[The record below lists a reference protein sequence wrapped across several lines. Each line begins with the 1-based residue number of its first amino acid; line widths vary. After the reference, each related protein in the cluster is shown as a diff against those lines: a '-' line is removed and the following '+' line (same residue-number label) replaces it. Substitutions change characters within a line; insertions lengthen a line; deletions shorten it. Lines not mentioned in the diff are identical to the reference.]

1 MGRPTG
7 FKSFAQCQEGAV
19 TLMFGLFAVIVFGI
33 IGAAVDYGRWVNAQS
48 RTADAL
54 DAAVLAAGRHL
65 QSAPSQTAEALDVA
79 RTYFN
84 DEIKRRIVLTGE
96 TATFVMSDGDMAING
111 SVNAKIKTPLLGIL
125 QFRDLPVVAE
135 AKAMLATGGNGG
147 SELEVSLMLDVTG
160 SMCADG
166 EGPCTSSPKLDALK
180 TAAKDLVNI
189 VIHNEGDST
198 ARVALVPFS
207 TRVRVGGYTNG
218 LDGAAAGVR
227 MKQLTNLDPT
237 WTGWLNVCTDGS
249 GSGASESD
257 GNWVCNTIESQHK
270 ANWKVMPCVTDR
282 TGPQQYSDVAP
293 SANAWLNAHGGNRFP
308 LSWDSF
314 ETPVAAN
321 ELGNVKAEP
330 ANHWNYYD
338 DGYCADVTEKNVI
351 QPLTSNKTALADAID
366 DLEAYGATSG
376 ALGTAWAW
384 YMLSPNWS
392 SIWTGESAP
401 GSYSDLSAV
410 SATGAPKLRKIAV
423 LMSDGV
429 YNTVRGWKDSDK
441 ETVSND
447 AVTLCTNMKAAGIEI
462 YTVGFNLD
470 ELPPADR
477 TRAENT
483 LMSCG
488 TDVSHF
494 YNALSSAEL
503 QVHFRDIAMKL
514 STLFLA
520 K

>member
-1 MGRPTG
+1 MSLPAEFR
-7 FKSFAQCQEGAV
+7 SFHRCQNGAV
-19 TLMFGLFAVIVFGI
+19 TLMFGLFALVLFGI
-33 IGAAVDYGRWVNAQS
+33 LGAAIDYSRWVHAQT
-48 RTADAL
+48 RTADVL

-65 QSAPSQTAEALDVA
+65 QSDPQNTTAALEMAEA
-79 RTYFN
+79 YFN
-84 DEIKRRIVLTGE
+84 EAIKRNNLPIGQ
-96 TATFVMSDGDMAING
+96 TATFTMSDNDMAING
-111 SVNAKIKTPLLGIL
+111 SVNTKIKTPLLGVL
-125 QFRDLPVVAE
+125 QFRDLPVIAE

-180 TAAKDLVNI
+180 IAAQDLVNI
-189 VIHNEGDST
+189 VIHNEGDSV

-218 LDGAAAGVR
+218 LDEGTATLR
-227 MKQLTNLDPT
+227 MKQLTNLDAR
-237 WTGWLNVCTDGS
+237 WTGWYNYCLDSS
-249 GSGASESD
+249 GSNASES
-257 GNWVCNTIESQHK
+257 GGSWTCNQYESRHVE
-270 ANWKVMPCVTDR
+270 NWKVMPCVTDR
-282 TGPQQYSDVAP
+282 SGPQKSTDAAP
-293 SANAWLNAHGGNRFP
+293 GANAWLNAHGGTRFP
-308 LSWDSF
+308 LSLDSTDTPLLAERGQAQADPADHWDY
-314 ETPVAAN
+314 N
-321 ELGNVKAEP
+321 E
-330 ANHWNYYD
+330 
-338 DGYCADVTEKNVI
+338 DGSCADVSEANVI
-351 QPLTSNKTALADAID
+351 HPLTSNKTGLMDAID
-366 DLEAYGATSG
+366 DLEAYGATGG

-392 SIWTGESAP
+392 SIWAGTSAP

-410 SATGAPKLRKIAV
+410 SASGAPKLRKIAV

-429 YNTVRGWKDSDK
+429 YNTIRGWKDSDK

-470 ELPPADR
+470 ELAPVDR

-494 YNALSSAEL
+494 YNALNSDEL

>member
-1 MGRPTG
+1 MKMPAEFR
-7 FKSFAQCQEGAV
+7 SFQRCQNGAV
-19 TLMFGLFAVIVFGI
+19 TLMFGLFSLVLFGL
-33 IGAAVDYGRWVNAQS
+33 IGAAVDYSRWVHAQK
-48 RTADAL
+48 RTADVL
-54 DAAVLAAGRHL
+54 DAAVLAAGRQL
-65 QSAPSQTAEALDVA
+65 QSDPQNTTAALEIA
-79 RTYFN
+79 AAYFN
-84 DEIKRRIVLTGE
+84 EAIKRNNLPTGQ
-96 TATFVMSDGDMAING
+96 TATFAMSDSDMAING
-111 SVNAKIKTPLLGIL
+111 SVNTKIKTPLLGIL
-125 QFRDLPVVAE
+125 QFRDLPVIAE
-135 AKAMLATGGNGG
+135 AKAMLAAGGNGG

-166 EGPCTSSPKLDALK
+166 EGPCTTSPKLDALK
-180 TAAKDLVNI
+180 SAAQDLVNI

-218 LDGAAAGVR
+218 LDEGTATLK
-227 MKQLTNLDPT
+227 MKQLSNLDPV
-237 WTGWLNVCTDGS
+237 WTGWYDYCLDSS
-249 GSGASESD
+249 GSGASESG
-257 GNWVCNTIESQHK
+257 GNWTCNQFESRHVE
-270 ANWKVMPCVTDR
+270 NWKVMPCVTDR
-282 TGPQQYSDVAP
+282 SGPQQYTDAAP
-293 SANAWLNAHGGNRFP
+293 GANSWLNAHSGQRFP
-308 LSWDSF
+308 LSLDSTDTPLTSKRGLVKTDPADHWDY
-314 ETPVAAN
+314 N
-321 ELGNVKAEP
+321 
-330 ANHWNYYD
+330 D
-338 DGYCADVTEKNVI
+338 DGSCADVSENNVI
-351 QPLTSNKTALADAID
+351 RPLTSGKTELMDAINN
-366 DLEAYGATSG
+366 LEGYGSTGG

-392 SIWTGESAP
+392 SIWTGASAP

-410 SATGAPKLRKIAV
+410 SASGAPKLRKIAV

-429 YNTVRGWKDSDK
+429 YNTIRGWKGSDQD
-441 ETVSND
+441 TVSSD

-470 ELPPADR
+470 ELAPADR

>member
-1 MGRPTG
+1 MARPTR
-7 FKSFAQCQEGAV
+7 FRSFAQCQEGAV
-19 TLMFGLFAVIVFGI
+19 TIMFGLFAIIVFGI

-48 RTADAL
+48 RTADVL

-65 QSAPSQTAEALDVA
+65 QSAPSETTEALDVA
-79 RTYFN
+79 RTYFSE
-84 DEIKRRIVLTGE
+84 EIKRRIPLTGE
-96 TATFVMSDGDMAING
+96 NASFVMSDGDMAING
-111 SVNAKIKTPLLGIL
+111 SVNARIKTPLLGIL

-180 TAAKDLVNI
+180 AAANDLVNI

-198 ARVALVPFS
+198 SRVALVPFS
-207 TRVRVGGYTNG
+207 TRVRVGGYSQG
-218 LDGAAAGVR
+218 LDEATATLR
-227 MKQLTNLDPT
+227 MKQLTNLDPK
-237 WTGWLNVCTDGS
+237 WNGWFKECKESTGD
-249 GSGASESD
+249 GASEGSGD
-257 GNWVCNTIESQHK
+257 WTCTREEIEHME
-270 ANWKVMPCVTDR
+270 NWKVMPCVTDR
-282 TGPQQYSDVAP
+282 TGLQAFTDAAP
-293 SANAWLNAHGGNRFP
+293 SSNAWLNGHDGGRFP
-308 LSWDSF
+308 LSWDSSDNAI
-314 ETPVAAN
+314 TSN
-321 ELGNVKAEP
+321 LGQTNADP
-330 ANHWNYYD
+330 ASHWNFRD
-338 DGYCADVTEKNVI
+338 DGYCADIAEKNVI
-351 QPLTSNKTALADAID
+351 RPLSSNKTELKDAID
-366 DLEAYGATSG
+366 DLEAFGSTAG

-392 SIWTGESAP
+392 SIWTGASAP
-401 GSYSDLSAV
+401 GSYSDLSAE

-470 ELPPADR
+470 ELNPADR

-494 YNALSSAEL
+494 YHTLNFAEL

>member
-1 MGRPTG
+1 MYRSANRR
-7 FKSFAQCQEGAV
+7 SFSQCQSGAV
-19 TLMFGLFAVIVFGI
+19 TLMFGLLTIVLFGI
-33 IGAAVDYGRWVNAQS
+33 VGAAVDYSRWVHAQS
-48 RTADAL
+48 RTADVL
-54 DAAVLAAGRHL
+54 DAAVLAAGRQL
-65 QSAPSQTAEALDVA
+65 QSDPGNTAAALELASV
-79 RTYFN
+79 YFN
-84 DEIKRRIVLTGE
+84 EEIKRNNLPGDQS
-96 TATFVMSDGDMAING
+96 ATFTMSDSDMAING
-111 SVNAKIKTPLLGIL
+111 AVNTKIKTPLLGIL

-135 AKAMLATGGNGG
+135 AKSMLATGGTGG

-166 EGPCTSSPKLDALK
+166 AGPCSSSPKLDALK
-180 TAAKDLVNI
+180 TAAQDLVNI

-218 LDGAAAGVR
+218 LDGAAAGIR
-227 MKQLTNLDPT
+227 MKQLTNLDPE
-237 WTGWLNVCTDGS
+237 WTGWYNYCIDSS
-249 GSGASESD
+249 GSNASES
-257 GNWVCNTIESQHK
+257 GGTWTCNQFESRHVVQ
-270 ANWKVMPCVTDR
+270 WKVMPCVTDR
-282 TGPQQYSDVAP
+282 SGPQKSTDAAP
-293 SANAWLNAHGGNRFP
+293 GANAWLNAHGGTRFP
-308 LSWDSF
+308 LSLDSTDTPLTSKRGHVKIDPADHWDY
-314 ETPVAAN
+314 N
-321 ELGNVKAEP
+321 
-330 ANHWNYYD
+330 D
-338 DGYCADVTEKNVI
+338 DGSCADVPEKNVI
-351 QPLTSNKTALADAID
+351 RPLTSGKTALMDAIN
-366 DLEAYGATSG
+366 DLEAFGATGG

-392 SIWTGESAP
+392 SIWTGANAP

-410 SATGAPKLRKIAV
+410 SASGAPKLRKIAV

-429 YNTVRGWKDSDK
+429 YNTIRGWKDSDK
-441 ETVSND
+441 ATVSND

-470 ELPPADR
+470 ELAPADR

-494 YNALSSAEL
+494 YNALNSEQL
-503 QVHFRDIAMKL
+503 QVNFRDIAMKL